1 MYNEMNGC
9 DMDTD
14 SAVNSILIALGAI
27 PLYMAWPNAEGLLGF
42 GTQCFPTRTKG
53 VHLNEYYQLVYE
65 HPDCTAYVYKGAYA
79 YFLLFSL
86 VGIALVASGIYR
98 YRTSQVRTGSP

>member
-1 MYNEMNGC
+1 MNGC

-14 SAVNSILIALGAI
+14 SAVNSLLIALGAI
-27 PLYMAWPNAEGLLGF
+27 PLYMAWPNASGLLGF
-42 GTQCFPTRTKG
+42 GTQCFPTRTRG

-86 VGIALVASGIYR
+86 VGIALVAAGIYR
-98 YRTSQVRTGSP
+98 HRTNQVRTGGP

>member
-1 MYNEMNGC
+1 MNGC

-14 SAVNSILIALGAI
+14 SAVNSLLIALGAI
-27 PLYMAWPNAEGLLGF
+27 PLYMAWPNASGLLGF
-42 GTQCFPTRTKG
+42 GTQCFPTRTRG

-98 YRTSQVRTGSP
+98 HRTNQVRTGNP

>member
-1 MYNEMNGC
+1 
-9 DMDTD
+9 MDTD

-27 PLYMAWPNAEGLLGF
+27 PLYMAWPNAEGLLGL
-42 GTQCFPTRTKG
+42 GTQCLPTRTRG

-65 HPDCTAYVYKGAYA
+65 HSGCTAYVYKGAYA

-86 VGIALVASGIYR
+86 VGIALVAAGIYR
-98 YRTSQVRTGSP
+98 HRTNQVRTASP

>member
-1 MYNEMNGC
+1 MYNEMNEC

-27 PLYMAWPNAEGLLGF
+27 PLYMAWPNAEGLLGL
-42 GTQCFPTRTKG
+42 GTQCLPTRTRG

-65 HPDCTAYVYKGAYA
+65 DPGCTAYVYEGAYA

-86 VGIALVASGIYR
+86 GGIALVASGIYR
-98 YRTSQVRTGSP
+98 QRT